1 MPERCRGRRWT
12 CPEVESA
19 LLFAQCLAPRG
30 PQQPLSKGFSV
41 GERSV
46 DRTSAPYEVARGAFY
61 DGRVEAPWHEKAT
74 SEWTRR
80 YDWIQML
87 SRVSPST
94 K

>member
-1 MPERCRGRRWT
+1 M
-12 CPEVESA
+12 
-19 LLFAQCLAPRG
+19 
-30 PQQPLSKGFSV
+30 SKGFIV
-41 GERSV
+41 GEQSV

-61 DGRVEAPWHEKAT
+61 DGRVEAPWHEKAI

-94 K
+94 KQSATASTFLMYSASLRSSLFAFSSAPMSA